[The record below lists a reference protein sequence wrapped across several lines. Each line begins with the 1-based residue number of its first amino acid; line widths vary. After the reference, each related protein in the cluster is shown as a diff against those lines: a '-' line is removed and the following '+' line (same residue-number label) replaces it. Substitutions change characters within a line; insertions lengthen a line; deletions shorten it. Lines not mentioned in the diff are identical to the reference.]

1 VGAYD
6 QLQKNLAL
14 MARAGCRIELRTVL
28 MHPNAE
34 RLPEL
39 ASFIAAMLPFIDVWA
54 IMQMENIGLIAVIV
68 PQPAAIPIERLL
80 TVRRPGVM
88 RHRFIIR
95 LLTQPLR
102 RRPNIIHQR
111 HLDRVPQVAQP
122 CR

>member
-6 QLQKNLAL
+6 QLLKNLAL

-80 TVRRPGVM
+80 TVRHLGVM
-88 RHRFIIR
+88 RHRYIIR
-95 LLTQPLR
+95 LLTRALR
-102 RRPNIIHQR
+102 RRPNIIHLHRLGPVQEGVQSC
-111 HLDRVPQVAQP
+111 L
-122 CR
+122 